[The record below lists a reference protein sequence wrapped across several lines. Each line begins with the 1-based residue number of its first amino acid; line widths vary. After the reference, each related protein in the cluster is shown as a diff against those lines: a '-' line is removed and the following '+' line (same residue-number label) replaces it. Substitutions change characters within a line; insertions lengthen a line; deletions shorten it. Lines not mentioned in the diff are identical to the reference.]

1 MSLAV
6 LSNQTLPLP
15 ILLDTVRHAETG
27 HLSLD
32 QARNARSTAGAIGP
46 YQFLERYLPEFG
58 YGMPTNI
65 PVADVQDPAR
75 ARELAGQYIT
85 GYSQHH
91 DFQTPLQK
99 LVAYNMGPNAAA
111 EWITRG
117 ENVSELPAE
126 TQDYI
131 RRAAAFLTT
140 ATNQNQTI
148 EEPKMSDFTYFGIP
162 ITSDIASQL
171 QSVHEINKQRLSP
184 EAAAVV
190 PYFENQLKPNASAT
204 AVQENVLEAM
214 QNKQMKG
221 APSNA
226 PAPVLNPAPQASG
239 ATTSPAL
246 TDPVYIP
253 ITQAAGFSA
262 NPQPAVSNRRDMSA
276 LAMTPPKP
284 IGMNEMLIRMGAAG
298 LGASAKG
305 GLQSLEAIGSTYGAI
320 QDANRQAGLDAY
332 KAQMSALGKQKK
344 GGTADT
350 SPYTGAVL
358 DSIDVIEGYL
368 EGQGANAVFNNP
380 FNDVTGP
387 FGAMFSNVP
396 GMPAYNVAAQ
406 VDTIEAAIGF
416 DRLQAMRDASPTGG
430 ALGQVSEMELR
441 LLKSSLGSLRQAQ
454 TATEF
459 KRALSRIKEHYLDV
473 VHGKGNRPGGTT
485 QKSGGTTSLNQDD
498 QALIDKYLN

>member
-1 MSLAV
+1 MTMSLGV

-27 HLSLD
+27 HLSLN
-32 QARNARSTAGAIGP
+32 QARNARSAAGAIGP

-111 EWITRG
+111 EWIARG
-117 ENVSELPAE
+117 ENIAELPAE
-126 TQDYI
+126 TQQYI
-131 RRAAAFLTT
+131 TRAAAFLTQ
-140 ATNQNQTI
+140 QNQQQQNT
-148 EEPKMSDFTYFGIP
+148 EEPQMAETTLYGFEFDP
-162 ITSDIASQL
+162 Q
-171 QSVHEINKQRLSP
+171 Q
-184 EAAAVV
+184 AA
-190 PYFENQLKPNASAT
+190 Y
-204 AVQENVLEAM
+204 LEAM
-214 QNKQMKG
+214 GQSGNAASRAMAERIANERINGMMAQAG
-221 APSNA
+221 AS
-226 PAPVLNPAPQASG
+226 PVAS
-239 ATTSPAL
+239 TSPAL
-246 TDPVYIP
+246 IQGANAATPAPALTNATSSPVYIP
-253 ITQAAGFSA
+253 ITEAAGFSTS
-262 NPQPAVSNRRDMSA
+262 PQVPTNRRDMSA

-305 GLQSLEAIGSTYGAI
+305 GLQSLEAIGNTYGAI

-368 EGQGANAVFNNP
+368 EGQGENALFNNP

-485 QKSGGTTSLNQDD
+485 QQSGGSTSLNQDD